1 MKYCLKIKIISL
13 LLVCLLLSPLY
24 VITCSAQQYQI
35 SEEQLTQLENN
46 LNQLE
51 QNSIEQNKQLQK
63 VSELLVRSD
72 KQTQLLSEKLTQA
85 ENSINLTQNL
95 LNQAN
100 QSFETYAKESKSE
113 IRKLRLQRDLSF
125 VALAYLFIKK

>member
-1 MKYCLKIKIISL
+1 MKRKISSL
-13 LLVCLLLSPLY
+13 VLCCLLLLGSFG
-24 VITCSAQQYQI
+24 TCSAQQYQI

-95 LNQAN
+95 LSQAN
-100 QSFETYAKESKSE
+100 QSFETSAKESKSE